1 MSATQ
6 AKAKS
11 TILVVDD
18 EPINRMLL
26 SEALSSLYDVLSA
39 KDGETCLAMA
49 SSTSQRP
56 DLILLD
62 IMMPIMDGYE
72 VCRRLKADPG
82 TQNIPVIF
90 VSAKSEPDDEQL
102 GLEIGAVDFVHKPVS
117 FPILL
122 ARVASH
128 LALKTQADLLR
139 SENDTLEQ
147 QVQARTQELVELQ
160 DVTMVAMA
168 LLAEVGD
175 ADTLPH
181 IRRTQHYVQ
190 ALARHVRD
198 RRPFVG
204 QLTDEAIQA
213 IFRSVP
219 LHDIGN
225 AGIPDRVLLK
235 PGRLTPGDIA
245 IMNTHTQIGVDVI
258 EQAER
263 SMVTQ
268 LPFLTTAKEIVLA
281 HHERWDGR
289 GYPRGLAGKAIPLSA
304 RLTTIADVYDAL
316 ITPRVYKSGLS
327 HQEAMHV
334 IFQERGQH
342 FDPDLVD
349 AFVEIQDDILAI
361 AERFPDSADG
371 MEKKI
376 QYMIAAIAEEA

>member
-26 SEALSSLYDVLSA
+26 SEALSGLYDVLSA
-39 KDGETCLAMA
+39 KDGETCLAMT

>member
-1 MSATQ
+1 MNSIQAT
-6 AKAKS
+6 S
-11 TILVVDD
+11 RPTLLVVDD
-18 EPINRMLL
+18 ESADSLL
-26 SEALSSLYDVLSA
+26 LVQTLGAKYVVISA
-39 KDGETCLAMA
+39 KDGETCLATA
-49 SSTSQRP
+49 RSTARP

-62 IMMPIMDGYE
+62 ITMPDMDGYE
-72 VCRRLKADPG
+72 VCRRLKADPVV
-82 TQNIPVIF
+82 QHIPVIF
-90 VSAKSEPDDEQL
+90 VSGISAAEDERC
-102 GLEIGAVDFVHKPVS
+102 GLEAGAVDFVHKPVN
-117 FPILL
+117 FQVLL

-139 SENDTLEQ
+139 SRNDTLAQ

-190 ALARHVRD
+190 ALAQHVRD
-198 RRPFVG
+198 RRPFAG
-204 QLTDEAIQA
+204 QLTDETIQT

-245 IMNTHTQIGVDVI
+245 IMNTHTQVGLDVI

-263 SMVTQ
+263 SMGTQ
-268 LPFLTTAKEIVLA
+268 LPFLTTAKDIVLA

-289 GYPRGLAGKAIPLSA
+289 GYPRGLSGKAIPLSA

-316 ITPRVYKSGLS
+316 ITPRVYKAGMS

-349 AFVEIQDDILAI
+349 AFVEIQDDISAI
-361 AERFPDSADG
+361 AARFPDSADG

>member
-1 MSATQ
+1 MSAIQEQ
-6 AKAKS
+6 AKF

-26 SEALSSLYDVLSA
+26 AEALGSQYLVMSA
-39 KDGETCLAMA
+39 EDGETCLAMA
-49 SSTSQRP
+49 RSTTNPP

-62 IMMPIMDGYE
+62 IMMPVMDGYE
-72 VCRRLKADPG
+72 VCRRLKADPL
-82 TQNIPVIF
+82 TRHMPVIF
-90 VSAKSEPDDEQL
+90 VSAKSDPDDERM

-117 FPILL
+117 FPVLL

-128 LALKTQADLLR
+128 LALKTQGDLLR
-139 SENDTLEQ
+139 TKNDDLEL
-147 QVQARTQELVELQ
+147 QVQARTQELVALQ
-160 DVTMVAMA
+160 DVAMVAMA

-181 IRRTQHYVQ
+181 IRRTQHYVK
-190 ALARHVRD
+190 ALADQVRD
-198 RRPFVG
+198 RPPFAG
-204 QLTDEAIQA
+204 QLTDDAIQA

-235 PGRLTPGDIA
+235 PGRLSPGDIA
-245 IMNTHTQIGVDVI
+245 IMNTHTQIGLDVI

-263 SMVTQ
+263 SMGTP
-268 LPFLTTAKEIVLA
+268 LPFLTTAKDIVLA

-289 GYPRGLAGKAIPLSA
+289 GYPQGLAGTAIPLCA

-316 ITPRVYKSGLS
+316 ITPRVYKAGMS

-349 AFVEIQDDILAI
+349 AFVEIQDEISAI
-361 AERFPDSADG
+361 TERFPDTPDG

>member
-1 MSATQ
+1 MNSIQATS
-6 AKAKS
+6 KP
-11 TILVVDD
+11 TLLVVDD
-18 EPINRMLL
+18 ESADRVLL
-26 SEALSSLYDVLSA
+26 EQTLGGEYAVISA
-39 KDGETCLAMA
+39 QDGETCLAMA
-49 SSTSQRP
+49 RSVAQP

-62 IMMPIMDGYE
+62 ITMPDMDGYE
-72 VCRRLKADPG
+72 VCRRLKADPSV
-82 TQNIPVIF
+82 QHIPVIF
-90 VSAKSEPDDEQL
+90 VSGGSAPEDERR
-102 GLEIGAVDFVHKPVS
+102 GFDAGAVDVVHKPVN
-117 FPILL
+117 FPVLL

-139 SENDTLEQ
+139 SKNDTLEQ
-147 QVQARTQELVELQ
+147 QVRARTRELVELQ

-198 RRPFVG
+198 RRPFAG

-268 LPFLTTAKEIVLA
+268 LPFLTTAKDIVLA

-289 GYPRGLAGKAIPLSA
+289 GYPRGLSGKAIPLSA

-349 AFVEIQDDILAI
+349 AFVEIQDEILAI

-371 MEKKI
+371 MDKKI